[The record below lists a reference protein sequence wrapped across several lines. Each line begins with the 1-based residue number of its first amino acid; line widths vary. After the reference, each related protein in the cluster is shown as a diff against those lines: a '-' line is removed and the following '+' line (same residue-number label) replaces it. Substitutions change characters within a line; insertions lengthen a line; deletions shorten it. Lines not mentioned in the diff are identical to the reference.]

1 MSSLRMETET
11 NFTITSHS
19 VEVEIKFVSYH
30 SFEMYY
36 FYPLI
41 LSKIPFEFLSM
52 LIIFAANN
60 DYNHHN
66 DKSLRQ

>member
-11 NFTITSHS
+11 IFPNTSQS
-19 VEVEIKFVSYH
+19 VKAEIKFAFYH
-30 SFEMYY
+30 SFEMYC

-41 LSKIPFEFLSM
+41 LFKLPFEFLSK

-60 DYNHHN
+60 DYNHRN
-66 DKSLRQ
+66 DKKS

>member
-11 NFTITSHS
+11 IFTNASQS
-19 VEVEIKFVSYH
+19 EKDEIKFESYH

-41 LSKIPFEFLSM
+41 LSKTPLEFLSM

-60 DYNHHN
+60 DYNLHN

>member
-1 MSSLRMETET
+1 MSSLRTETET
-11 NFTITSHS
+11 IFTNASQS
-19 VEVEIKFVSYH
+19 EKAEIKFEFYH

-41 LSKIPFEFLSM
+41 LSKTPFEFLSI

-60 DYNHHN
+60 DYNLHN

>member
-1 MSSLRMETET
+1 METET
-11 NFTITSHS
+11 NFTNASQD
-19 VEVEIKFVSYH
+19 EKVEIKFEILFHSYH
-30 SFEMYY
+30 SFEIYY

-41 LSKIPFEFLSM
+41 ISEIPFEFLSM

-60 DYNHHN
+60 DYNHNN

>member
-1 MSSLRMETET
+1 MSSLRTETET
-11 NFTITSHS
+11 IFTNASQS
-19 VEVEIKFVSYH
+19 EKAEIKSESYH

-36 FYPLI
+36 FYLLI
-41 LSKIPFEFLSM
+41 LAKTPLEFLSM

-60 DYNHHN
+60 DYNLHN

>member
-1 MSSLRMETET
+1 METET
-11 NFTITSHS
+11 NFTNASQS
-19 VEVEIKFVSYH
+19 EKAEIKFESYH

-41 LSKIPFEFLSM
+41 LSKMPFEFLSM

-60 DYNHHN
+60 DYNNHN
-66 DKSLRQ
+66 HKSLRQ

>member
-1 MSSLRMETET
+1 MSSLGMETET
-11 NFTITSHS
+11 NFTNASQDEK
-19 VEVEIKFVSYH
+19 VEMKFESYH
-30 SFEMYY
+30 SFQIYY
-36 FYPLI
+36 FYPFI
-41 LSKIPFEFLSM
+41 IFEIPFEFLSM

>member
-11 NFTITSHS
+11 NSTNASQD
-19 VEVEIKFVSYH
+19 EKVEIKFESYH
-30 SFEMYY
+30 SFEIYY

-41 LSKIPFEFLSM
+41 ISEIPFEFLSM